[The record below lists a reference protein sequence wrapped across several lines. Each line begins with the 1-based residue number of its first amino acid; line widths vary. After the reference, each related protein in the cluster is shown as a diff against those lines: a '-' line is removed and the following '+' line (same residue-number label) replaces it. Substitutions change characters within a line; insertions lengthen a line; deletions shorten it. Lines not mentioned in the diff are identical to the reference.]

1 MENFTTEDRLVEA
14 ARKAWNKL
22 EGYTNE
28 TPEFFDT
35 TEREQFLSFYLQVIE
50 HLMPGE
56 ESTT

>member
-1 MENFTTEDRLVEA
+1 MHNFTTEDRTVEA

-22 EGYTNE
+22 EGYCNE
-28 TPEFFDT
+28 SPEFFDT
-35 TEREQFLSFYLQVIE
+35 TDRESFLTFYLQVIE